1 MNKNA
6 LSWYLLLK
14 KFWLPC
20 LCLLLLLAAIP
31 QFSAAAPL
39 PVVDPKNRPAGDLEP
54 DPAQGPPPGAVLWRD
69 INETALRDLP
79 DRQIIPTA
87 YRLVEVDL
95 PALDQLLGQA
105 PLADSLTVQ
114 STSVE
119 LTLPL
124 PDGRFGRF
132 LVVEAPLM
140 APDLATQYPEIKTY
154 RGWGLDDPTA
164 TVRLDRTPAGFH
176 GLILSAGD
184 TVYLDPYRRG
194 DILRYLSYYKG
205 DYNNIWGKTRQETP
219 PLPGPQ
225 KPAGAQEITP
235 SAVSANIRRTYRLA
249 VAATGEY
256 TAFHGG
262 TKAAAQAAIVTT
274 VNRVAGIYE
283 REFLVSFTLIN
294 NTNIIYTNPATDP
307 YTNNSGFTML
317 SQNQSNLNSVIGSA
331 NYDIGHVFST
341 GGGGVAG
348 LGVVCSSFKAQ
359 GVTGS
364 SNPVGDPFDVD
375 YVAHEMGHQFG
386 ASHTF
391 NAVTGS
397 CSGNRVGSRA
407 YEPGSGSTIMAYAG
421 ICSPQNLQPNSDDY
435 FHGTS
440 FDEIMA
446 YITDPFGGDS
456 CGSKTTLSNAA
467 PVVSAGSDFTIP
479 QGTPFTLTG
488 SASDANGDALTY
500 GWEEFDLGSSDLGGL
515 PNTDTDAARP
525 IFRSYKPVSGGART
539 FPALSSILD
548 GSNSNSGE
556 SLPTRSRT
564 MQFRL
569 TARDNKGGVA
579 NDSMAVTV
587 DGNSGPFAV
596 TAPNT
601 AVPWIGSNNE
611 TITWDVANT
620 TASPVSCAAVN
631 IRLSTDGGTTFSKA
645 LVLNTPNDGS
655 EIITVPN
662 NSGTTT
668 ARVKVECA
676 NNIFF
681 DISNANFT
689 ISGANVAI
697 AKTVTVNGT
706 AVQYTIVLTNSGPA
720 TASNVRVTD
729 TLPGGITG
737 SDLDTTTDLSSGQS
751 VNFTVN
757 ATLDENLPDNTQITN
772 TAAFNYS
779 DGTGQSSATIK
790 VGDSTLYLPVISKD
804 N

>member
-1 MNKNA
+1 MNKNV

-14 KFWLPC
+14 KFWL
-20 LCLLLLLAAIP
+20 LLFCLLLLLTAIP
-31 QFSAAAPL
+31 QLSAAAPP
-39 PVVDPKNRPAGDLEP
+39 PVADPNDRPAGNLEP
-54 DPAQGPPPGAVLWRD
+54 DAVQGPPGDVFWRD
-69 INETALRDLP
+69 INETAFRDLP
-79 DRQIIPTA
+79 DRQIIPTS

-95 PALDQLLGQA
+95 PSLDQLLDQA
-105 PLADSLTVQ
+105 PVEDSLTAQ

-132 LVVEAPLM
+132 LIVEAPLM
-140 APDLATQYPEIKTY
+140 APDLAAQYPEIKTY
-154 RGWGLDDPTA
+154 RGWGLDDPTE

-176 GLILSAGD
+176 GMILSAGD

-205 DYNNIWGKTRQETP
+205 DYNNIWGKTRQEIP
-219 PLPGPQ
+219 PLPGSQ
-225 KPAGAQEITP
+225 RPAGSQEITP
-235 SAVSANIRRTYRLA
+235 TAVSANIRRTYRLA

-307 YTNNSGFTML
+307 YLNNDGSAML
-317 SQNQSNLNSVIGSA
+317 GQNQSNLSSVIGNA

-341 GGGGVAG
+341 GGGGIAS
-348 LGVVCSSFKAQ
+348 LESVCSSFDKAQ

-386 ASHTF
+386 GNHTF
-391 NAVTGS
+391 NATTNS

-421 ICSPQNLQPNSDDY
+421 ICAPQDLQPNSDDY
-435 FHGTS
+435 FHGAS
-440 FDEIMA
+440 FDEIMSF
-446 YITDPFGGDS
+446 ITFGGGDS
-456 CGSKTTLSNAA
+456 CGSKTTLNNSA
-467 PVVSAGSDFTIP
+467 PVVSAGSDYTIP

-488 SASDANGDALTY
+488 SASDANGDTLTY
-500 GWEEFDLGSSDLGGL
+500 GWEEFDLGSSASGGL
-515 PNTDTDAARP
+515 PNTDTAAVRP
-525 IFRSYKPVSGGART
+525 IFRSYKPVSSGART

-548 GSNSNSGE
+548 GSNGNSGE

-569 TARDNKGGVA
+569 TVRDNKGGVA
-579 NDSMAVTV
+579 NDSASVLV

-601 AVPWIGSNNE
+601 GVTWTGSTNE

-620 TASPVSCAAVN
+620 TASPVSCATVN
-631 IRLSTDGGTTFSKA
+631 IRLSTDGGATFTKD
-645 LVLNTPNDGS
+645 LVLNTANDGS
-655 EIITVPN
+655 ETITVPG

-668 ARVKVECA
+668 GRVKVECA

-706 AVQYTIVLTNSGPA
+706 AVQYTVVLTNSGPA

-729 TLPGGITG
+729 TLPSGVTG
-737 SDLDTTTDLSSGQS
+737 SDLDTTTNISSGQS

-757 ATLDENLPDNTQITN
+757 ATLDENVPDNTQITN
-772 TAAFNYS
+772 TAAFDYS
-779 DGTGQSSATIK
+779 AGTGQSSVTIT
-790 VGDSTLYLPVISKD
+790 VGDSTVYLPIISKE